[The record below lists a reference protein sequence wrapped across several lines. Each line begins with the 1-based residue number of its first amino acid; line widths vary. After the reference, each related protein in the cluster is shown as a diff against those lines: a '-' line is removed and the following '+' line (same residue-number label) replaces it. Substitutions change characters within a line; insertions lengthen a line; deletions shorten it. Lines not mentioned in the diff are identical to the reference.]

1 MIGPTNAQTP
11 EELTE
16 LAMSI
21 AREKLNQAQLQ
32 AFEVRASLKEPY
44 VLGAEESPK
53 VEHETPPSLD
63 LNGTTITD
71 VSGEFDKVLGQLEGL
86 LQPSAGGDAQA
97 MFDAMR
103 GALLPTESVMLS
115 ALNRCKLFLQ
125 GKLPLSAS
133 KLIGIQERARN
144 RITAIGQASST
155 ALGMLYAANR
165 WPTPA
170 GAMDAAVGEIERTV
184 QEQKDD
190 FGRAFVAAQW
200 EAVLSG
206 LGNGVQAMLS
216 AMRDGMGAAIELE
229 RLKLDH
235 DPNKD
240 ALEMERIRLGV
251 LQRLAQAQ
259 LAFNRSQLE
268 LAEAELMIPL
278 SEIDD
283 AANVHSADAKLRV
296 SLWRSQVD
304 LAEAKVRGLS
314 NISAAQINGS
324 KAGVSVSSTVNI
336 Q

>member
-11 EELTE
+11 DELTE

-32 AFEVRASLKEPY
+32 AAEVRASLKEPY
-44 VLGAEESPK
+44 ILDEAESPR
-53 VEHETPPSLD
+53 VQHEQPPALD
-63 LNGTTITD
+63 LDGISQED
-71 VSGEFDKVLGQLEGL
+71 VSGEFDNIIAQLEGL
-86 LQPSAGGDAQA
+86 LQPTIGGDAQA
-97 MFDAMR
+97 MFNAMR
-103 GALLPTESVMLS
+103 GRLRPTELAMTT
-115 ALNRCKLFLQ
+115 ALNQCKLFIQ
-125 GKLPLSAS
+125 GKLPLSDS
-133 KLIGIQERARN
+133 KLTGIRERALG
-144 RITAIGQASST
+144 RISTIGGNSAAALNAWYST
-155 ALGMLYAANR
+155 NK
-165 WPTPA
+165 WPTPM
-170 GAMDAAVGEIERTV
+170 GAMPAALNEIGRTTT
-184 QEQKDD
+184 EQQAD
-190 FGRAFVAAQW
+190 FGRAFVAAKW

-240 ALEMERIRLGV
+240 ALEMERVRLGV

-283 AANVHSADAKLRV
+283 AANIHSADAKLRV
-296 SLWRSQVD
+296 GLWRAQVD
-304 LAEAKVRGLS
+304 LAADKVRGLS

-324 KAGVSVSSTVNI
+324 NAGTSIDADVYIV
-336 Q
+336 

>member
-1 MIGPTNAQTP
+1 MIIGPTNAKTP

-16 LAMSI
+16 LAISI
-21 AREKLNQAQLQ
+21 ARAKLDQAQLQ
-32 AFEVRASLKEPY
+32 ASEVRAALKEPY
-44 VLGAEESPK
+44 MLGAESPK
-53 VEHETPPSLD
+53 VEHEATPRLD
-63 LNGTTITD
+63 LGGIDITD
-71 VSGEFDKVLGQLEGL
+71 VSGEFDKVLGQLEDL
-86 LQPSAGGDAQA
+86 LQPSADDDVKV

-103 GALLPTESVMLS
+103 GALLQNESDMLS
-115 ALNRCKLFLQ
+115 ALNRCKFFLQ
-125 GKLPLSAS
+125 GKLPLNAS

-155 ALGMLYAANR
+155 ALGALYAANH

-170 GAMDAAVGEIERTV
+170 GAMAAAMGEIERTV
-184 QEQKDD
+184 HEQKDD

-251 LQRLAQAQ
+251 SQRMAQAQ

-268 LAEAELMIPL
+268 LAEAELLIPL

-314 NISAAQINGS
+314 DIGAAQINGS
-324 KAGVSVSSTVNI
+324 KAGASINSIVNI